1 MAARVTFDPA
11 GLAERIRDGDRT
23 AEDEF
28 VTIFHGRVMK
38 MVVARL
44 HDAQQSRDITQ
55 EVLLGVIAALREGRL
70 RNPEKLT
77 QFVCGTARHLVC
89 EHFRQRRWFGTV
101 DFSVLPTDGVPQDEA
116 FGFRESL
123 GKVRLAFHDLT
134 PRDQG
139 IVGMSVV
146 TGMGSE
152 EMARRTGMS
161 PMQVRQRKSRAI
173 RRMRAQVDLQ
183 ML

>member
-1 MAARVTFDPA
+1 
-11 GLAERIRDGDRT
+11 
-23 AEDEF
+23 
-28 VTIFHGRVMK
+28 
-38 MVVARL
+38 
-44 HDAQQSRDITQ
+44 
-55 EVLLGVIAALREGRL
+55 
-70 RNPEKLT
+70 
-77 QFVCGTARHLVC
+77 
-89 EHFRQRRWFGTV
+89 
-101 DFSVLPTDGVPQDEA
+101 
-116 FGFRESL
+116 L